1 MSDGAIGRKDGA
13 IGRKGVPVRLDKVSF
28 SYGEAPLAFDVAFA
42 AAEIT
47 AIMGPSGSGKS
58 TLLNLV
64 AGFETPRSGRVL
76 IGGADVGGA
85 PPAARPVSMVF
96 QENNLFAHLSVEQ
109 NVGLGRSPSLR
120 LTGADR
126 AAIADALVRTGLAGK
141 EQRLPRELSGGE
153 RQRVALARVLVR
165 DRPVLLLDEPFASL
179 GPALRDDMLDLV
191 AGVHAD
197 HGMTVLFVTHQPQDA
212 RRIGQ
217 NVVFLDNDA
226 VAATGSADDFFAG
239 AGPEAFRRYIGA
251 GDAVSRDIARKR
263 T

>member
-1 MSDGAIGRKDGA
+1 MSDGAADG
-13 IGRKGVPVRLDKVSF
+13 KGVAVRLDRVSF
-28 SYGEAPLAFDVAFA
+28 SYGEALFAFDVGFTATR
-42 AAEIT
+42 IT

-76 IGGADVGGA
+76 VGGADVGA
-85 PPAARPVSMVF
+85 EPPATRPVSMVF
-96 QENNLFAHLSVEQ
+96 QENNLFAHLSVQQ

-120 LTGADR
+120 LTEADHADIAGAL
-126 AAIADALVRTGLAGK
+126 ARTGLAGK
-141 EQRLPRELSGGE
+141 EKRLPRELSGGE

-179 GPALRDDMLDLV
+179 GPALRGDMLDLV
-191 AGVHAD
+191 ASLHAER
-197 HGMTVLFVTHQPQDA
+197 GMTVLFVTHQPQDA
-212 RRIGQ
+212 RRIAQ
-217 NVVFLDNDA
+217 KVVFLDNGTI
-226 VAATGSADDFFAG
+226 AASGTSDDFFAG

-251 GDAVSRDIARKR
+251 GAGDALSRDIARKR

>member
-1 MSDGAIGRKDGA
+1 MPDGAASRLERGA
-13 IGRKGVPVRLDKVSF
+13 SVRLDKVSF
-28 SYGEAPLAFDVAFA
+28 SYGEATLVFDVDFA
-42 AAEIT
+42 ATKIT

-64 AGFETPRSGRVL
+64 AGFETPQSGRVL
-76 IGGADVGGA
+76 IGGTDVSA
-85 PPAARPVSMVF
+85 QPPSARPVSMVF

-120 LTGADR
+120 LTEADR
-126 AAIADALVRTGLAGK
+126 TDIAEALLRTGLAGK
-141 EQRLPRELSGGE
+141 EKRLPRELSGGE

-191 AGVHAD
+191 AGVHAER
-197 HGMTVLFVTHQPQDA
+197 GMTVLFVTHQPQDA

-217 NVVFLDNDA
+217 NVVFLDNGA
-226 VAATGSADDFFAG
+226 VVATGKADDFFAG
-239 AGPEAFRRYIGA
+239 AGPDAFRRYIGSGA
-251 GDAVSRDIARKR
+251 GDAVSQDIARKR

>member
-1 MSDGAIGRKDGA
+1 MFDRAADG
-13 IGRKGVPVRLDKVSF
+13 KGVTVRLDKVSF
-28 SYGEAPLAFDVAFA
+28 SYGEALFAFDVEFTA
-42 AAEIT
+42 AQIT

-58 TLLNLV
+58 TLLSLV
-64 AGFETPRSGRVL
+64 AGFETPRSGRLL
-76 IGGADVGGA
+76 IGGADVGGE
-85 PPAARPVSMVF
+85 PPAVRPVSMVF

-120 LTGADR
+120 LTDADH
-126 AAIADALVRTGLAGK
+126 ADIAEALGRTGLAGK
-141 EQRLPRELSGGE
+141 EKRLPRELSGGE

-191 AGVHAD
+191 ASLHAER
-197 HGMTVLFVTHQPQDA
+197 GMTVLFVTHQPQDA

-217 NVVFLDNDA
+217 KVVFLDNGA
-226 VAATGSADDFFAG
+226 VAATGTSDDFFAG

-251 GDAVSRDIARKR
+251 AAGDALSRDIARKR

>member
-1 MSDGAIGRKDGA
+1 MRDGAASRLGRGA
-13 IGRKGVPVRLDKVSF
+13 PVRLDKVSF
-28 SYGEAPLAFDVAFA
+28 SYGEAPLVFDVEFA
-42 AAEIT
+42 TAKIT

-64 AGFETPRSGRVL
+64 AGFETPQSGRVL
-76 IGGADVGGA
+76 IGGADVSA
-85 PPAARPVSMVF
+85 EPASVRPVSMVF

-120 LTGADR
+120 LTEADR
-126 AAIADALVRTGLAGK
+126 TAIAEALRRTGLAGK
-141 EQRLPRELSGGE
+141 EKRLPRELSGGE

-191 AGVHAD
+191 AAVHAER
-197 HGMTVLFVTHQPQDA
+197 GMTVLFVTHQPEDA
-212 RRIGQ
+212 RRIGEHI
-217 NVVFLDNDA
+217 VFLDNGL
-226 VAATGSADDFFAG
+226 VAATGKVDDFFAG

-251 GDAVSRDIARKR
+251 GARDAVSRDIARKR

>member
-1 MSDGAIGRKDGA
+1 MSDGAIA
-13 IGRKGVPVRLDKVSF
+13 TKGVPVRLEKVSF
-28 SYGEAPLAFDVAFA
+28 TYGEAPLSFDVAFA

-58 TLLNLV
+58 TLLNLL
-64 AGFETPRSGRVL
+64 AGFETPLSGRVL
-76 IGGADVGGA
+76 IGGADVGA
-85 PPAARPVSMVF
+85 EPPASRPVSMMF

-120 LTGADR
+120 LTEADH
-126 AAIADALVRTGLAGK
+126 ADIAEALARTGLAGK
-141 EQRLPRELSGGE
+141 QKRLPRELSGGE

-179 GPALRDDMLDLV
+179 GPALRNDMLDLV
-191 AGVHAD
+191 ADLHAER
-197 HGMTVLFVTHQPQDA
+197 GMTVLFVTHQPQDA

-217 NVVFLDNDA
+217 NVVFLDNGA
-226 VAATGSADDFFAG
+226 VAAAGAADDFFAG

-251 GDAVSRDIARKR
+251 SAGDSVSRDIARKP

>member
-1 MSDGAIGRKDGA
+1 
-13 IGRKGVPVRLDKVSF
+13 
-28 SYGEAPLAFDVAFA
+28 
-42 AAEIT
+42 
-47 AIMGPSGSGKS
+47 MGPSGSGKS

-64 AGFETPRSGRVL
+64 AGFETPQSGRVL
-76 IGGADVGGA
+76 IGGADVGAA

-120 LTGADR
+120 LTEADQV
-126 AAIADALVRTGLAGK
+126 AIAEALERTGLGGK
-141 EQRLPRELSGGE
+141 ERRLPRELSGGE

-191 AGVHAD
+191 AGVHAER
-197 HGMTVLFVTHQPQDA
+197 GMTVLFVTHQPQDA
-212 RRIGQ
+212 RRIGR
-217 NVVFLDNDA
+217 NVVFLDNGA
-226 VAATGSADDFFAG
+226 VAATGSADDFFVG
-239 AGPEAFRRYIGA
+239 AGPEAFRRYVGA
-251 GDAVSRDIARKR
+251 GAGNAVSRDIARKR

>member
-1 MSDGAIGRKDGA
+1 MTLAKADLGIEDATA
-13 IGRKGVPVRLDKVSF
+13 VRLEHVSF
-28 SYGEAPLAFDVAFA
+28 SYGETLLSFDVGFA
-42 AAEIT
+42 ASRIT
-47 AIMGPSGSGKS
+47 AVMGPSGSGKS

-76 IGGADVGGA
+76 IAGVDVNA
-85 PPAARPVSMVF
+85 QPPSARPVSMVF

-120 LTGADR
+120 LNDADR
-126 AAIADALVRTGLAGK
+126 VAIAGAIQRTGLTGK
-141 EQRLPRELSGGE
+141 ERRLPRELSGGE

-191 AGVHAD
+191 ASVHAERP
-197 HGMTVLFVTHQPQDA
+197 MTVLFVTHQPEDA
-212 RRIGQ
+212 RRIAQ
-217 NVVFLDNDA
+217 DVVFLDNGS
-226 VAATGSADDFFAG
+226 VAAKGAAADFFAG
-239 AGPEAFRRYIGA
+239 AGPEVFQRYIGA
-251 GDAVSRDIARKR
+251 GPAGTGSRDIARKR